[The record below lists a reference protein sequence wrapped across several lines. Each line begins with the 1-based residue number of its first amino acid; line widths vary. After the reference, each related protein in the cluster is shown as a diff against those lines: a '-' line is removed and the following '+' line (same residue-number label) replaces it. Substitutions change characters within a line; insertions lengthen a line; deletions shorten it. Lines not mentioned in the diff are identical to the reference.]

1 MVKSRSKR
9 SWVFPGTL
17 WCGAGSKA
25 VRYDQ
30 LGFFMGADRCCREHD
45 HCQHTIAGLTAKY
58 GFFNRKLYTISHC
71 DCDQRFRECL
81 HAANDTISNLVG
93 SSFFNVLKVPCF
105 ELKQQNQCTLS
116 TDGFRRLQEQKK
128 VLLLSHKKFWLQLCQ
143 SLFSRCS
150 RAFTKASDLLQAL
163 KKVEEKDTARV
174 RKSGNER
181 KRGFPVRLYKR
192 CLRLEKEAGNME
204 KPK

>member
-1 MVKSRSKR
+1 GRSLKR

-105 ELKQQNQCTLS
+105 ELKQQNQCTLRHS
-116 TDGFRRLQEQKK
+116 WGIHAATK
-128 VLLLSHKKFWLQLCQ
+128 LL
-143 SLFSRCS
+143 
-150 RAFTKASDLLQAL
+150 TE
-163 KKVEEKDTARV
+163 KVE
-174 RKSGNER
+174 
-181 KRGFPVRLYKR
+181 
-192 CLRLEKEAGNME
+192 
-204 KPK
+204 